1 VRRAALP
8 SALVRGAIVAT
19 AATPALANGRF
30 PAAGQVVFDPGD
42 PAHIVIRATY
52 GILQTVDSGQSWQWI
67 CEGAIGYSGVEDPAM
82 GVTGNGTI
90 LAGIFAGLVV
100 SPDRGCS
107 WAFEGGPLQDQ
118 YTIDVAVQQD
128 DPLRALALTSTGSQ
142 SGFHVILA
150 ETADGGATWAQAG
163 VAVDTEFLA
172 LTVEVAPSDPDRIY
186 LSGLFGAGYD
196 GAMARTSDRGQ
207 TWEILPFDLQGA
219 DSPYIGAIDPA
230 NPDRVYVRTDHP
242 ENDALYVSDDAGETW
257 DKVAEAP
264 GEMLGFALSPDGSQV
279 AIGGPQLGLQVA
291 ATTDFTFADQGKQ
304 KIACLKWHD
313 SGLYACASEFED
325 GFTLGRFVDAATG
338 FTAVYHLADL
348 EQLVCPAG
356 TIIADT
362 CPQEWPPVAETLGIG
377 GSGGAGG
384 AAPSSSGAGAS
395 QAGDGDGDDGCG
407 VCSLGAVRPSRSG
420 WAAAACVAGAAL
432 AAGLRRRPRRKR

>member
-8 SALVRGAIVAT
+8 SALIVGAIAAT
-19 AATPALANGRF
+19 LATPAFANGRF
-30 PAAGQVVFDPGD
+30 PAAGQVVIDPGD

-52 GILQTVDSGQSWQWI
+52 GILQTVDSGQSWQWV

-90 LAGIFAGLVV
+90 LAGIFAGLAV

-107 WAFEGGPLQDQ
+107 WAFEGGPLQAQ

-128 DPLRALALTSTGSQ
+128 DPMRALALTSTGSQ
-142 SGFHVILA
+142 SGFHVILV

-172 LTVEVAPSDPDRIY
+172 LTVEVAPSDPDRVY
-186 LSGLFGAGYD
+186 LSGLFGAEYE

-230 NPDRVYVRTDHP
+230 NADRLYVRTDHP
-242 ENDALYVSDDAGETW
+242 VDDALYVSDDAAQTW
-257 DKVAEAP
+257 TKVAVAP

-279 AIGGPQLGLQVA
+279 AIGGPQLGLQIA
-291 ATTDFTFADQGKQ
+291 STTDFEFQDQGKQ
-304 KIACLKWHD
+304 KVACLKWHD
-313 SGLYACASEFED
+313 SGLYACGSEFED
-325 GFTLGRFVDAATG
+325 GFTLGRFVDAQTG
-338 FTAVYHLADL
+338 FTSVYHLADL
-348 EQLVCPAG
+348 EELVCAAG
-356 TIIADT
+356 TITADK
-362 CPQEWPPVAETLGIG
+362 CPQEWPPVAETLGIS
-377 GSGGAGG
+377 GSGGGGG
-384 AAPSSSGAGAS
+384 AAASSGAGAS
-395 QAGDGDGDDGCG
+395 PAGSGDDDDGCG
-407 VCSLGAVRPSRSG
+407 VCSVGAGRASGGG

-432 AAGLRRRPRRKR
+432 AVGLRRRPRRKR